1 MCYRAPLFYTFCFCL
16 FLIKSALTGQRD
28 DDRID
33 FLPGVWPMPSFRQ
46 YSGYLHGSTS
56 NIRLHYWLIE
66 AKVNPK
72 GSPLLLWLN
81 GGPGCSSMEGLFSE
95 NGPYNVLEGI
105 KVAQNIYSWNNFAN
119 VLYLEAPAG
128 VGFSYAVDN
137 NITTDDDF
145 TALNNYH
152 ALLNFLKIFP
162 EYMHRDFFL
171 TGESY
176 AGVYLPTLALHIIK
190 SSKFKLKGIAVGN
203 PLTSYKLNDNSM
215 LYFAKY
221 HGLIGEKVWN
231 DLLSHCCHSKYYTRC
246 MFTDNHSDKCQRL
259 ISYISDNVTSGLN
272 EYNIYDRCGGVNS
285 LTNEYLM
292 NLYSMSDNSSYPGP
306 LVHSDFGNHF
316 RNNKYVQKKRELISQ
331 IREKIGAKLVL
342 PCNDDDLI
350 ARYLDMPLVRKALHL
365 RTDIPKNWEVCSDAV
380 YAVYKRNYVDLSQQY
395 KKIIESKVPILIYNG
410 DIDMVCNFIGDEWFV
425 DDLKLKPHDHRQ
437 SWIYLSEG
445 GRNLVGGYWKSF
457 VGNNVK
463 FTFATVRGAGHM
475 VPTDRPDAMYHL
487 ILSFVK
493 NQSL

>member
-16 FLIKSALTGQRD
+16 FIIRPALAGQRD
-28 DDRID
+28 HDRID
-33 FLPGVWPMPSFRQ
+33 FLPGVWPMPYFIQ

-56 NIRLHYWLIE
+56 NIRLHYWLVE

-72 GSPLLLWLN
+72 GFPLLLWLN
-81 GGPGCSSMEGLFSE
+81 GGPGCSSMEGIFSE

-105 KVAQNIYSWNNFAN
+105 KVAQNFYSWNNFAN

-145 TALNNYH
+145 
-152 ALLNFLKIFP
+152 
-162 EYMHRDFFL
+162 
-171 TGESY
+171 
-176 AGVYLPTLALHIIK
+176 GV
-190 SSKFKLKGIAVGN
+190 AVGN
-203 PLTSYKLNDNSM
+203 PVTSFKLIDNSM

-259 ISYISDNVTSGLN
+259 ISYISENVTIGLN
-272 EYNIYDRCGGVNS
+272 VYNKYDRCGGVKS
-285 LTNEYLM
+285 MTNEYLM
-292 NLYSMSDNSSYPGP
+292 NIYSMSVNNSYPGP

-331 IREKIGAKLVL
+331 IREKIGAKLVV
-342 PCNDDDLI
+342 PCNDEKLI
-350 ARYLDMPLVRKALHL
+350 AKYLNMP
-365 RTDIPKNWEVCSDAV
+365 I
-380 YAVYKRNYVDLSQQY
+380 
-395 KKIIESKVPILIYNG
+395 VPILIYNG
-410 DIDMVCNFIGDEWFV
+410 DIDMACSFIGDEWFV
-425 DDLKLKPHDHRQ
+425 DDLNLKPHDHRQ

-457 VGNNVK
+457 VENNVK

-475 VPTDRPDAMYHL
+475 APRDRPDAVYHL
-487 ILSFVK
+487 ISSFIK
-493 NQSL
+493 NQPL